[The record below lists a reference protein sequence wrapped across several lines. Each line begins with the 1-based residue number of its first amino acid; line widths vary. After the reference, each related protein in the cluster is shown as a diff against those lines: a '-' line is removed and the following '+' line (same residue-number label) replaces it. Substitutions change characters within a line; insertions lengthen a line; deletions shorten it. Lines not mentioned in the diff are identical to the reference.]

1 MSKVVDFLKKNKDVF
16 IAFFASRL
24 MFALLMLISKN
35 SYPTILGLFDAEHY
49 RTIAHYG
56 YISEDIMAFFPMIPL
71 LIRFTGDIGLVII
84 NELAFLASLFI
95 LKDLLVKEY
104 QFKDSLLILLLFA
117 LSPMGFFSMLEY
129 TESLFFLFTLGAF
142 ALFKKKKHPWLM
154 GILMGMSVMTR
165 SAGALLFFAVFIGM
179 CIDMFRKRTRFIDI
193 VAAYVPATLLSLS
206 FPVYL
211 QIVFGKWNAF
221 VETQYIYW
229 IKIHSNIFYTTYWS
243 LRYVF
248 TNKFPYDG
256 MDMLIFFK
264 LNEFIS
270 LLLMCFIILLVVR
283 EIIIMFK
290 NKKAETDSI
299 VLVIFNILCV
309 LSFTSAIRDPMLESP
324 TVSFF
329 RYYLGMF
336 SIFVMLGKTPF
347 KKDITRIFIYLMVM
361 ISIVTS
367 VYFCRKVFFY

>member
-154 GILMGMSVMTR
+154 GILMGLSVMTR

-336 SIFVMLGKTPF
+336 SIFVLLGKTPF

>member
-56 YISEDIMAFFPMIPL
+56 YISEDITAFFPMIPL

>member
-1 MSKVVDFLKKNKDVF
+1 MSKVVDFLKKNKDVL

-56 YISEDIMAFFPMIPL
+56 YISEDIIAFFPMIPL

-95 LKDLLVKEY
+95 LKNLLVKEY
-104 QFKDSLLILLLFA
+104 EYKDTLLVLLLLA

-129 TESLFFLFTLGAF
+129 TESLFFLFTLSAF

-154 GILMGMSVMTR
+154 GILMGLSVMTR

-290 NKKAETDSI
+290 NRKAETDSI
-299 VLVIFNILCV
+299 VLVIFNIFCV
-309 LSFTSAIRDPMLESP
+309 LSFTSAICDPMLESP

>member
-56 YISEDIMAFFPMIPL
+56 YISEDITAFFPMIPL

-154 GILMGMSVMTR
+154 GILMGLSVMTR
-165 SAGALLFFAVFIGM
+165 SVGALLFFAVFAGM
-179 CIDMFRKRTRFIDI
+179 CVDWIRKKTRFVDI

-206 FPVYL
+206 YPVYL
-211 QIVFGKWNAF
+211 QIAFGKWNAF
-221 VETQYIYW
+221 VETQYTYW
-229 IKIHSNIFYTTYWS
+229 IRIHSNIFYTTYWS

-248 TNKFPYDG
+248 TDKFPHDG
-256 MDMLIFFK
+256 MDTLILFK
-264 LNEFIS
+264 VNEFIS
-270 LLLMCFIILLVVR
+270 LLLMCFIIFLVVR
-283 EIIIMFK
+283 EVIAMVK
-290 NKKAETDSI
+290 NKKVETDSL
-299 VLVIFNILCV
+299 VLVLFSLLCV
-309 LSFTSAIRDPMLESP
+309 FFITSTIRDPLIDCP
-324 TVSFF
+324 TDSFY
-329 RYYLGMF
+329 RYYAGMF
-336 SIFVMLGKTPF
+336 SIFIMLGRKPF
-347 KKDITRIFIYLMVM
+347 KKDVTRMLIYPMVM
-361 ISIVTS
+361 ISIVTA
-367 VYFCRKVFFY
+367 VYFSRGVFFF